1 MMYIIETV
9 SWTAKAGVERT
20 EMVNAVERMVS
31 DLEKVPGFR
40 YQSLSLKESTAKNSD
55 ESGTPDQWLQLYYWD
70 SVETAHNSNALMAP
84 TASLSHLIS
93 LIEPNTIAIDVF
105 IPQQQSSQLTLS

>member
-9 SWTAKAGVERT
+9 SWTAKAGVKPS
-20 EMVNAVERMVS
+20 EMVDAVERMVS

-40 YQSLSLKESTAKNSD
+40 YQSLSLKESTAKNQ
-55 ESGTPDQWLQLYYWD
+55 EEPGAPDQWLQLYYWD

-84 TASLSHLIS
+84 TTSLNHLIS
-93 LIEPNTIAIDVF
+93 LIEPDTIAIDVF
-105 IPQQQSSQLTLS
+105 TPQQQSSQLSLS

>member
-40 YQSLSLKESTAKNSD
+40 YQSL
-55 ESGTPDQWLQLYYWD
+55 
-70 SVETAHNSNALMAP
+70 
-84 TASLSHLIS
+84 
-93 LIEPNTIAIDVF
+93 
-105 IPQQQSSQLTLS
+105 